1 MRSSCT
7 SERWTMMAALFVLI
21 GLTLVPRGPVDAA
34 VGQETLL
41 PPTPLVLK
49 DGRIANVSIH
59 VLPFD
64 RGDGELSG
72 EAAAGLA
79 RLTAQ
84 IATDC
89 FLTAQVIGHVSSREV
104 ADNETL
110 AAHRLARSRADA
122 VQSSLIGGGLPAK
135 SIASVWDWQFL
146 VREPRAT
153 LWVFRLIQGE
163 DCEGLPLDGEAPQ
176 LVAKSVPAQPVQ
188 AETSVAE
195 VATPVARERAV
206 AEPAASAAPQ
216 ATESAARVAQAPAP
230 TAVPAPEP
238 VEQAETPTLPAM
250 VGSAVAA
257 EPSPPQN
264 EVQETVVAAAPADP
278 GPPAPAPAA
287 READAQDTLGPAPA
301 QAQPE
306 GRAPAVASQRA
317 VAEPQGRAAQVA
329 VPAGPVRG
337 AVPTVTRP
345 IPALSPSQPAVGT
358 TGDGHADP
366 TVAAVE
372 PAALATGRPQHA
384 STDASPPQ
392 QAATQPDPERKGK
405 VEWGQ
410 DGDVVITFATNSS
423 YFPPG
428 TTRRLGRML
437 KGMTSDERYQ
447 VQLRVGVSGTDKVV
461 GATTPEEAR
470 RYNKWLAERR
480 MARVQEWLTENA
492 RDRQLE
498 IDPVFVADDSSRRV
512 LVRIV
517 PVS

>member
-21 GLTLVPRGPVDAA
+21 GLTLVPSGPVDAA

-64 RGDGELSG
+64 RGDGELTG

-176 LVAKSVPAQPVQ
+176 LVAGNVPAQPVQ

-206 AEPAASAAPQ
+206 AEAPQ
-216 ATESAARVAQAPAP
+216 TAKPAARVAPAATPAPAS
-230 TAVPAPEP
+230 
-238 VEQAETPTLPAM
+238 VEEAETPTLPAM

-257 EPSPPQN
+257 EAPARQN
-264 EVQETVVAAAPADP
+264 EGQENVIAAPAADP
-278 GPPAPAPAA
+278 GQSAPAPAA
-287 READAQDTLGPAPA
+287 READAGDALAPA
-301 QAQPE
+301 QAQSE
-306 GRAPAVASQRA
+306 GSGEAVASRRRI
-317 VAEPQGRAAQVA
+317 AEPQGQVEQMA
-329 VPAGPVRG
+329 IPAGPVRG

-345 IPALSPSQPAVGT
+345 IPALSPSQPAVAAA
-358 TGDGHADP
+358 GDGHSGP
-366 TVAAVE
+366 TVAAVT
-372 PAALATGRPQHA
+372 PAAPATGGTQRA
-384 STDASPPQ
+384 STDASPPP
-392 QAATQPDPERKGK
+392 QAAKQPDPERKGK
-405 VEWGQ
+405 AEWGQ

-428 TTRRLGRML
+428 TGAQL
-437 KGMTSDERYQ
+437 KKIIDDLTPGGRYQ
-447 VQLRVGVSGTDKVV
+447 VDIVTSVATGDVV
-461 GATTPEEAR
+461 GATSPEEAA
-470 RYNKWLAERR
+470 RYNRWLVDRR
-480 MARVQEWLTENA
+480 LDRVREWFAANA
-492 RDRQLE
+492 PDHDMVIAPTFKPNDNSRQ
-498 IDPVFVADDSSRRV
+498 ITVSVA
-512 LVRIV
+512 
-517 PVS
+517 PAGNG